1 MEKHSYRI
9 SRNIEKSILDA
20 ISNQLTVDDW
30 AGVGVEKVYPETKQV
45 PCILVQ
51 LISETSEDLELGSK
65 TTRDYPLIMF
75 RIFAVDDG
83 QRLDLKDWLK
93 DLIKNDFE
101 YYEYVIDEGKIIEK
115 NLKGKIRVRRI
126 TRNEKEYENT
136 EGLSNV
142 DKYRHVIGVEV
153 EVKEF

>member
-30 AGVGVEKVYPETKQV
+30 TGVGVEKVYPKTKQV